1 MHILSVYSHPSRQH
15 FPAAVLDAFNGG
27 VVQAG
32 HTAEVADLHAEGFDP
47 RFTAADHAHFW
58 GGPRPADA
66 AREAARVDATDAIA
80 LVFPVYWWSVPAL
93 LKGWID
99 RVFTPG
105 WAFSIDPEATTRGL
119 LGDKPVVLVGIGG
132 SRATTYAEYGY
143 GDAMDT
149 QINIGIFGFVGLT
162 DVETHL
168 LLDVEGEANAERRAA
183 HLVQAHAIGAALVAP
198 DRIPRSVRHG
208 AVREAA

>member
-1 MHILSVYSHPSRQH
+1 MHVLSVYSHPTREH
-15 FPAAVLDAFNGG
+15 FPAAVLDAVIDG

-66 AREAARVDATDAIA
+66 VREAERVEAADAIV
-80 LVFPVYWWSVPAL
+80 LVFPVYWWSFPAL

-99 RVFTPG
+99 RVFTAG
-105 WAFSIDPEATTRGL
+105 WAYSVDPSTTTRGL
-119 LGDKPVVLVGIGG
+119 LGEKPIILIGMGGMRDGTYDK
-132 SRATTYAEYGY
+132 YGY
-143 GDAMDT
+143 RAAMQT
-149 QINIGIFGFVGLT
+149 QIDVGIFGFVGLT

-168 LLDVEGEANAERRAA
+168 LLDVEGDANADRRAA
-183 HLVQAHAIGAALVAP
+183 QLVQARQIGAALVAP
-198 DRIPRSVRHG
+198 DRVPSRVRHG
-208 AVREAA
+208 ALRLAG